1 MAGFDD
7 HDDDDDDDDVDDDDD
22 GDDDDHDGGGDDG
35 GDDDYHAHCA
45 HCALHRCYVGPMT
58 VKRKDFT
65 PVTSGPRVLVKRFQN
80 NHSP

>member
-7 HDDDDDDDDVDDDDD
+7 HVDDD
-22 GDDDDHDGGGDDG
+22 GDDGVDDDGDDG
-35 GDDDYHAHCA
+35 GDDYHAHCA

-65 PVTSGPRVLVKRFQN
+65 PVTSGPRALVKRFQN
-80 NHSP
+80 NHSR